1 VKGPKEPLD
10 SNEALEA
17 GKFLENLRDCELLGG
32 DSAPKGR
39 IPFKLHPAYIKK
51 SIKINI
57 KFSCNRDYL

>member
-39 IPFKLHPAYIKK
+39 IPFKLHPA
-51 SIKINI
+51 
-57 KFSCNRDYL
+57 